1 MIKAKQLSHGS
12 TALLDHG
19 EGADNIVVLDSE
31 GKLPAVDASNLQ
43 GIASSGGGG
52 TFTRTIYQESITA
65 NFQISSSVD
74 NGAFISVF
82 KGGSATPLDVYLP
95 AASDVSAGFY
105 LFVGN
110 YETAS
115 FAMYIKP
122 KPGTSDKIQ
131 KSLTSLTVSR
141 GDSFLLV
148 SDGSSNWIIIQQ
160 GSF

>member
-19 EGADNIVVLDSE
+19 EGANNIVVLDSD

-43 GIASSGGGG
+43 GIASSGGG
-52 TFTRTIYQESITA
+52 TFTRTIYQESISA

-74 NGAFISVF
+74 NGAFIAVS

-105 LFVGN
+105 LFIGN
-110 YETAS
+110 YETS
-115 FAMYIKP
+115 TFAIYAKP
-122 KPGTSDKIQ
+122 KPSTSDKIQ
-131 KSLTSLTVSR
+131 KSLTSLAVAR

-160 GSF
+160 GSN